1 MYFCKS
7 ANGSIYCEKQFF
19 KHAVGFQEGAVMG
32 RFSEKGC
39 FVRENAPVYLT
50 PDMDRQ
56 PEDGL
61 RIYWGGIAY
70 CGKG

>member
-1 MYFCKS
+1 M
-7 ANGSIYCEKQFF
+7 
-19 KHAVGFQEGAVMG
+19 GFQEGAVMG